1 MEGDAVFSPDE
12 AERLREKFPG
22 RVPVLVLRHRGTA
35 PDVPRLSK
43 SKFLVPRDLA
53 LGQFIY
59 IIRNQIRMPSE
70 KAMFI
75 FVNNVLPTTGSLMSE
90 LYTQYKSP
98 DGFLRLVYTSEST
111 FG

>member
-1 MEGDAVFSPDE
+1 MEGDMLFPPDE
-12 AERLREKFPG
+12 AAKLRDKFPG

-35 PDVPRLSK
+35 ADVPRLPK

-53 LGQFIY
+53 LGQFIFV
-59 IIRNQIRMPSE
+59 IRTQIHMPPE

-75 FVNNVLPTTGSLMSE
+75 FVNNFLPTTGSLMSE
-90 LYTQYKSP
+90 LYTQYKSA